1 MFELDQPT
9 EDARTDIDSAVKQ
22 VFDATPVAMILS
34 RPDGSFEYVNPAL
47 KQMLGYDNGIY
58 DADVI
63 ISHPDDLPVNR
74 RIRDTLRH
82 SPFTPITAEKRY
94 VHKDGRIIPG
104 LLTMVAEPDPRGGI
118 KRFIAQIVDLTERRQ
133 AEESLWFLTTLL
145 NHSNDAVV
153 VIDPLNGQ
161 ILDCNEPA
169 HTRLGY
175 SKTEMLQLSVFEIN
189 KTLPT
194 GLGWVE
200 YAATVKQ
207 QGNILREGMNTRK
220 NGSSFPVEGS
230 ISYIT
235 QGNKSYL
242 FAVVRDIT
250 LRIESEALIR
260 KQANFDALT
269 DLPNRRFLKE
279 RLELEIQ
286 NAHMRGS
293 NLAVLYMDLDR
304 FKEVNDTLGHSKG
317 DMLLLE
323 ATRRLKQCIRP
334 SDTLARLGG
343 DEFTVLLS
351 ELEDYRI
358 AEQLATRILDAF
370 KQPFCLNDDCLYVT
384 MSIGIAFYPDDGAT
398 GETLFKA
405 ADQAMYAAKA
415 QGRNN
420 CQNFT
425 QSMQL
430 EALLHA
436 RLIRDLREAINKQQF
451 CLFYQP
457 IIDLSTGKLVK
468 AEALI
473 RWQHPTRG
481 MISPDQFISAAE
493 ETGLISEIGDW
504 VFRRA
509 AKQTAE
515 WRDLFSPN
523 FHISINSSPVQY
535 LDKTAR
541 MSHWLEYLRTLNLP
555 QEAISIEVTE
565 GVLMDKISTAPEKLR
580 ALHDA
585 GISISLDDFGTGYSS
600 LAYLKKYDID
610 FIKIDRSFVKNLSTD
625 SDDLALCEAIIV
637 MAHKLRMKVIAEGI
651 ETADQ
656 QRILSEA
663 GCDYGQGY
671 FYSEPVA
678 ADTFERFFAAETL
691 SLSTSPVI

>member
-1 MFELDQPT
+1 MFELDQPAKDT
-9 EDARTDIDSAVKQ
+9 RTDINAAVKQ

-34 RPDGSFEYVNPAL
+34 RPDGSFEYVNPAI
-47 KQMLGYDNGIY
+47 KRMLGYGNEIY
-58 DADVI
+58 DADVV
-63 ISHPDDLPVNR
+63 ISHPDDLSVNR
-74 RIRDTLRH
+74 QIRDRLRR
-82 SPFTPITAEKRY
+82 SPFLPVTVEKRY
-94 VHKDGRIIPG
+94 LHKNGRVIPG
-104 LLTMVAEPDPRGGI
+104 LLTMVAEPDSQGGV
-118 KRFIAQIVDLTERRQ
+118 KRFIAQVVDLTERRQ

-153 VIDPLNGQ
+153 VIDPENGQ

-169 HTRLGY
+169 HKRLNY
-175 SKTEMLQLSVFEIN
+175 SKPEMLQLSVFDIN
-189 KTLPT
+189 QTLPT
-194 GLGWVE
+194 GSAWNE
-200 YAATVKQ
+200 FTASVKQ
-207 QGNILREGMNTRK
+207 QGNILREGINTRK
-220 NGSSFPVEGS
+220 DGTSFPVEGS

-235 QGNKSYL
+235 QGNKAYL

-250 LRIESEALIR
+250 HRIESEALIR

-286 NAHMRGS
+286 NAHMQGS
-293 NLAVLYMDLDR
+293 HLAVLYMDLDR

-323 ATRRLKQCIRP
+323 ATRRLKSCIRP
-334 SDTLARLGG
+334 CDTLARLGG
-343 DEFTVLLS
+343 DEFTILLS
-351 ELEDYRI
+351 DLADYRI
-358 AEQLATRILDAF
+358 AEQTAASVLNAF
-370 KQPFCLNDDCLYVT
+370 KEPFHLNEDCLHVT
-384 MSIGIAFYPDDGAT
+384 MSIGIAFYPEDGTT

-420 CQNFT
+420 YQNFT

-436 RLIRDLREAINKQQF
+436 RLIRDLRRAISDQQF
-451 CLFYQP
+451 CLYYQP
-457 IIDLSTGKLVK
+457 IIELSTGKLVK

-481 MISPDQFISAAE
+481 MINPDQFISAAE

-504 VFRRA
+504 VFRQA
-509 AKQTAE
+509 AWQAAE
-515 WRDLFSPN
+515 WRKTFSPN
-523 FHISINSSPVQY
+523 FHVSINSSPVQY
-535 LDKTAR
+535 LDKTSR
-541 MSHWLEYLRTLNLP
+541 MSLWLDYLRTLNLP
-555 QEAISIEVTE
+555 QEAVSIEVTE

-585 GISISLDDFGTGYSS
+585 GIKISLDDFGTGYSS
-600 LAYLKKYDID
+600 LAYLKKYAID
-610 FIKIDRSFVKNLSTD
+610 FIKIDRSFVQNLTTD

-651 ETADQ
+651 ETAEQ
-656 QRILSEA
+656 QLILSDA
-663 GCDYGQGY
+663 GCDYGQG
-671 FYSEPVA
+671 FLYSPPVDA
-678 ADTFERFFAAETL
+678 KEFEKLFT
-691 SLSTSPVI
+691 PKH